1 MAKDYKDKP
10 AKKSGGGG
18 TPGPIWFIAGLALGV
33 ILTVLYRVGTP
44 QAIQQELAHQSPAA
58 PQGGAEAATGPAPTA
73 PTKFDFYG
81 MLEDFQV
88 VVPGQIKPEG
98 KPAAGSVPAAA
109 GTIYVLQVGAFR
121 TEPEA
126 DKLRAQLAL
135 LGVEAK
141 IQKNVVDDKDTWFRV
156 RVGPIKDEAELT
168 RLRTRLDENKIKFMT
183 LRGSA

>member
-1 MAKDYKDKP
+1 MAKDYKDNKAAP
-10 AKKSGGGG
+10 RGSGGGI
-18 TPGPIWFIAGLALGV
+18 PGPLWLVAGFALGV
-33 ILTVLYRVGTP
+33 IITVLYRVGTP
-44 QAIQQELAHQSPAA
+44 QAVQRELARGAPAPATVAA
-58 PQGGAEAATGPAPTA
+58 PTEA
-73 PTKFDFYG
+73 TKFDFYG

-88 VVPGQIKPEG
+88 VVPGQMKPEA
-98 KPAAGSVPAAA
+98 KTPAGTTPSAVN
-109 GTIYVLQVGAFR
+109 TIYVLQVGAFR

-156 RVGPIKDEAELT
+156 RVGPIKDDAELA
-168 RLRTRLDENKIKFMT
+168 RIRVRLDENKIKFMT

>member
-1 MAKDYKDKP
+1 MAKDYKGESKAP
-10 AKKSGGGG
+10 KRGGGV
-18 TPGPIWFIAGLALGV
+18 PGPVWFIAGLALGV

-44 QAIQQELAHQSPAA
+44 QAVQQELARNAPAPA
-58 PQGGAEAATGPAPTA
+58 TIAAATE

-88 VVPGQIKPEG
+88 VVPGQMKPEAKPPTG
-98 KPAAGSVPAAA
+98 TAPAATAA
-109 GTIYVLQVGAFR
+109 TIYVLQVGAFR

-156 RVGPIKDEAELT
+156 RVGPIKDDAEFA
-168 RLRTRLDENKIKFMT
+168 RIRARLDENKIKFMT

>member
-1 MAKDYKDKP
+1 MAKDYKDNGKAP
-10 AKKSGGGG
+10 KRGGGG
-18 TPGPIWFIAGLALGV
+18 VPGPIWFVAGLALGV
-33 ILTVLYRVGTP
+33 ILTVIYRVGTP
-44 QAIQQELAHQSPAA
+44 QAVERELAKSAPAA
-58 PQGGAEAATGPAPTA
+58 TPATVPAAAA

-88 VVPGQIKPEG
+88 VVPGQIKPEH
-98 KPAAGSVPAAA
+98 KPAVGGATAAGS
-109 GTIYVLQVGAFR
+109 IYVLQVGAFR

-156 RVGPIKDEAELT
+156 RVGPIKDEAELA
-168 RLRTRLDENKIKFMT
+168 RLRARLDENKIMT

>member
-1 MAKDYKDKP
+1 MAKDYKDTSKAP
-10 AKKSGGGG
+10 KRGSGGV
-18 TPGPIWFIAGLALGV
+18 PGPIWFVAGLALGV
-33 ILTVLYRVGTP
+33 ILTVVYRVGTP
-44 QAIQQELAHQSPAA
+44 QAVERELARNAPADAPSTVPAA
-58 PQGGAEAATGPAPTA
+58 TA

-88 VVPGQIKPEG
+88 VVPGQIKPEP
-98 KPAAGSVPAAA
+98 KPAAGSAAA
-109 GTIYVLQVGAFR
+109 IATIYVLQVGAFR

-135 LGVEAK
+135 LGVEAN

-156 RVGPIKDEAELT
+156 RVGPIKDEAELA
-168 RLRTRLDENKIKFMT
+168 RLRARLDENKIKFMT

>member
-1 MAKDYKDKP
+1 MAKDYKDTKAP
-10 AKKSGGGG
+10 KRGGAV
-18 TPGPIWFIAGLALGV
+18 PGPVWFIAGLALGV

-44 QAIQQELAHQSPAA
+44 QAVDASSPPWGASGVQA
-58 PQGGAEAATGPAPTA
+58 PASKEPAPTE

-88 VVPGQIKPEG
+88 VVPGQIKPEP
-98 KPAAGSVPAAA
+98 KPQTGATPAAA
-109 GTIYVLQVGAFR
+109 DTIYVLQVGAFR
-121 TEPEA
+121 TEAEA
-126 DKLRAQLAL
+126 DRLRAQLAL

-156 RVGPIKDEAELT
+156 RVGPIKEDAELA
-168 RLRTRLDENKIKFMT
+168 RIRARLDENKIKFMT

>member
-1 MAKDYKDKP
+1 MAKDYKDSGKAP
-10 AKKSGGGG
+10 KRGGGG
-18 TPGPIWFIAGLALGV
+18 VPGPIWFIAGLALGV
-33 ILTVLYRVGTP
+33 ILTVIYRVGTP
-44 QAIQQELAHQSPAA
+44 QVVERELAKNASAAADATAPAA
-58 PQGGAEAATGPAPTA
+58 AAA
-73 PTKFDFYG
+73 TKFDFYG

-88 VVPGQIKPEG
+88 VVPGQIKPEH
-98 KPAAGSVPAAA
+98 KPAAGGAPAA
-109 GTIYVLQVGAFR
+109 GSIYVLQVGAFR

-156 RVGPIKDEAELT
+156 RVGPIKDEAELA
-168 RLRTRLDENKIKFMT
+168 RLRARLDENKIKFMT

>member
-1 MAKDYKDKP
+1 MAKDYKDTSKAP
-10 AKKSGGGG
+10 KRGGGV
-18 TPGPIWFIAGLALGV
+18 PGPIWFVAGFALGV
-33 ILTVLYRVGTP
+33 ILTVVYRVGTP
-44 QAIQQELAHQSPAA
+44 QVVERELARNAPADAPSTSPAA
-58 PQGGAEAATGPAPTA
+58 TA

-88 VVPGQIKPEG
+88 VVPGQIKPEP
-98 KPAAGSVPAAA
+98 KPAAGGSAAA
-109 GTIYVLQVGAFR
+109 ASIYVLQVGAFR

-156 RVGPIKDEAELT
+156 RVGPIKDEAELA
-168 RLRTRLDENKIKFMT
+168 RLRARLDENKIKFMT

>member
-1 MAKDYKDKP
+1 MAKDYKDKAP
-10 AKKSGGGG
+10 RKGGGG
-18 TPGPIWFIAGLALGV
+18 GVPGPIWFIAGLALGV

-44 QAIQQELAHQSPAA
+44 QAVQQELAKSAPAV
-58 PQGGAEAATGPAPTA
+58 EPAPTA
-73 PTKFDFYG
+73 ATKFDFYG

-88 VVPGQIKPEG
+88 VVPGQIKPEP
-98 KPAAGSVPAAA
+98 KPQAGTAPAAA

-126 DKLRAQLAL
+126 DRLRAQLAL
-135 LGVEAK
+135 LGLEAR

-156 RVGPIKDEAELT
+156 RVGPIQDDAELA
-168 RLRTRLDENKIKFMT
+168 RIRARLDENKIKFMT

>member
-1 MAKDYKDKP
+1 MAKDYKDN
-10 AKKSGGGG
+10 AKAPKRGGGV
-18 TPGPIWFIAGLALGV
+18 PGPVWFIAGLALGV

-44 QAIQQELAHQSPAA
+44 QAVQQELAR
-58 PQGGAEAATGPAPTA
+58 GAPAPATVAAATA

-88 VVPGQIKPEG
+88 VVPGQIKPEPQPG
-98 KPAAGSVPAAA
+98 TAPAAA
-109 GTIYVLQVGAFR
+109 AATIYVLQVGAFR

-126 DKLRAQLAL
+126 DRLRAQLAL
-135 LGVEAK
+135 LGVEAR

-156 RVGPIKDEAELT
+156 RVGPIKDDAELA
-168 RLRTRLDENKIKFMT
+168 RVRARLDENKIKFMT

>member
-1 MAKDYKDKP
+1 MAKDYKDNGKAP
-10 AKKSGGGG
+10 KRGGGG
-18 TPGPIWFIAGLALGV
+18 VPGPIWFIAGLALGV

-44 QAIQQELAHQSPAA
+44 QAVQRELAKDAPAA
-58 PQGGAEAATGPAPTA
+58 TPATVAAAAA

-88 VVPGQIKPEG
+88 VVPGQIRPNGGPEG
-98 KPAAGSVPAAA
+98 KPAAGANPAAA
-109 GTIYVLQVGAFR
+109 STIYVLQVGAFR

-156 RVGPIKDEAELT
+156 RVGPIKDEAELA
-168 RLRTRLDENKIKFMT
+168 RLRARLDENKIKFMT

>member
-1 MAKDYKDKP
+1 MAKDYKEKP
-10 AKKSGGGG
+10 AKKGGGG
-18 TPGPIWFIAGLALGV
+18 VPGPIWFIAGFALGV
-33 ILTVLYRVGTP
+33 VLTVLYRVGTP
-44 QAIQQELAHQSPAA
+44 QAVRQELARNAPAA
-58 PQGGAEAATGPAPTA
+58 APASAPAAAA

-88 VVPGQIKPEG
+88 VVPGQIKPEA
-98 KPAAGSVPAAA
+98 KPAGAAPAAP

-156 RVGPIKDEAELT
+156 RVGPIKDEAELA
-168 RLRTRLDENKIKFMT
+168 RIRARLDENKIKFMT
-183 LRGSA
+183 LRGNA

>member
-10 AKKSGGGG
+10 QKRSGGV
-18 TPGPIWFIAGLALGV
+18 PGPVWFIAGLALGV

-44 QAIQQELAHQSPAA
+44 QAVRQELAREAAAPASAPAA
-58 PQGGAEAATGPAPTA
+58 AA

-88 VVPGQIKPEG
+88 VVPGQIKPDGRPEP
-98 KPAAGSVPAAA
+98 KPAAGTTPAGA
-109 GTIYVLQVGAFR
+109 TIYVLQVGAFR

-126 DKLRAQLAL
+126 DRLRAQLAL

-156 RVGPIKDEAELT
+156 RVGPIKDDAELA
-168 RLRTRLDENKIKFMT
+168 RIRARLDDNKIKFMT